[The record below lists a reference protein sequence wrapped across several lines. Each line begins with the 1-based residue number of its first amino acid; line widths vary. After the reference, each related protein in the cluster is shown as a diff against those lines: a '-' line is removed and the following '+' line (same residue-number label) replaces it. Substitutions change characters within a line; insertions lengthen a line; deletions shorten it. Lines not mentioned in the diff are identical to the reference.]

1 MSSVTSCVIPIL
13 VLLFFLWTANVLL
26 GIDVSAPVGALR
38 AREKRL
44 ATPPKIKMYSTKT
57 SEASGVD

>member
-26 GIDVSAPVGALR
+26 GIDVSAPAGALA
-38 AREKRL
+38 ARGKRL
-44 ATPPKIKMYSTKT
+44 VTSPKVKGRSTKT